1 MSRPLITNLYSRE
14 ESNVI
19 AFGVILGKKAAESV
33 KAVRDASWFIETFD
47 ITSKRNLLEKVKVY
61 DIGDIKPTSYA
72 ELDNVTK
79 TASSI
84 LLEGKLPLMLGGGHL
99 ATYYM
104 LKAMPKDLT
113 LVVFDAHC
121 DLRESYMDE
130 KIVELDHIS
139 DDVAVDKRLNDA
151 TWLRWASEE
160 AMFKKAAVLG
170 VRSGDEEQLAYA
182 KKKGISLI
190 TSEKLLSRK
199 GLNAAIRILSTLTRG
214 KKVYVSLDI
223 DVFDPSIAPA
233 VDHPEPS
240 GIGFREFTKL
250 VRSIKGKI
258 VGCDVVCLRKISDN
272 EVTEFLAARAIFEIL
287 SRAV

>member
-1 MSRPLITNLYSRE
+1 MSKPLITNLYSRE

-47 ITSKRNLLEKVKVY
+47 IISKRNLLERAKVY

-99 ATYYM
+99 ATYHA
-104 LKAMPKDLT
+104 LKAMPKEVT

-121 DLRESYMDE
+121 DLRESYIDE
-130 KIVELDHIS
+130 KIVELDYIGE
-139 DDVAVDKRLNDA
+139 DVAVDKRLNDA

-160 AMFKKAAVLG
+160 GMFKKAAVLG

-190 TSEKLLSRK
+190 TSEKLLSQK

-258 VGCDVVCLRKISDN
+258 VGCDVVCLRKISYD

-287 SRAV
+287 SRAT